1 MNSICFTANFKTNAT
16 IQTRSGYNFSNQRA
30 SIVELDR
37 NSAQDLSSLYKLSLL
52 WDKESKNNVSYIFS
66 DFINDINE
74 SNGVKDTHCVV
85 LTLQKD
91 NFEKLKHDKI
101 LGVALFSEQD
111 YDNEINWLQVEPKNN
126 KTDNPSGRKYKNIG
140 STLCQYFKCTYT
152 DKPIYV
158 RSANDATNFYISNG
172 FKPYDVNYPQYLYY
186 VA

>member
-1 MNSICFTANFKTNAT
+1 MNPICFTANFKSNAT
-16 IQTRSGYNFSNQRA
+16 IQARSGNNFYNKRA
-30 SIVELDR
+30 SIVELDK
-37 NSAQDLSSLYKLSLL
+37 NSVEDLSSLYKLSLL

-66 DFINDINE
+66 DFIDDKSE

-91 NFEKLKHDKI
+91 NFEKLKPEKI
-101 LGVALFSEQD
+101 LGVSLFSEQD
-111 YDNEINWLQVEPKNN
+111 YDNELNWLQVEPKNN
-126 KTDNPSGRKYKNIG
+126 KTDNSSGRKYKNIG
-140 STLCQYFKCTYT
+140 SALCKYFKYTYT

-158 RSANDATNFYISNG
+158 RSANTATDFYISNG